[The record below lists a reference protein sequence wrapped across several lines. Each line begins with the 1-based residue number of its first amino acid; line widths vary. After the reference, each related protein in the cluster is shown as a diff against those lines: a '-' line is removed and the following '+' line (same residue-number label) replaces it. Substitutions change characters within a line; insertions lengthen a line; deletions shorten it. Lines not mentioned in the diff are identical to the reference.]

1 MTNYL
6 GRTNISNIALSSKQ
20 ASESLM
26 FDVEGKHIP
35 EEKAIKSGSPEK
47 AGIKY
52 VAFYIKYH
60 GCFKIHAYYL
70 TYSEEKRNAASVS
83 FLEWPEEAKKMLTD
97 RWGINFDEIAIH
109 ENNVTLDTPSFIV

>member
-6 GRTNISNIALSSKQ
+6 GRTNVSNIALSSKL
-20 ASESLM
+20 ASDSLM

-35 EEKAIKSGSPEK
+35 DETAIKSGSPEK

-70 TYSEEKRNAASVS
+70 TYSEEKQSVTS
-83 FLEWPEEAKKMLTD
+83 GSILEWPEEAKRMLTN
-97 RWGINFDEIAIH
+97 RWGINFDKIVIT
-109 ENNVTLDTPSFIV
+109 ENDVTIETPSFIV

>member
-47 AGIKY
+47 AGIRY
-52 VAFYIKYH
+52 VAFYLNYP
-60 GCFKIHAYYL
+60 GCCEIHAYCL
-70 TYSEEKRNAASVS
+70 TYSEEKQSVASGS
-83 FLEWPEEAKKMLTD
+83 ILEWPEEAKRMLTN
-97 RWGINFDEIAIH
+97 RWGINFDEIVIT
-109 ENNVTLDTPSFIV
+109 ENDVTIDTPSFIV